1 MASVWYIQIFIFLL
15 GDTWETNNR
24 RARRHQDAVKD
35 GLFEVLAIATNLAN
49 DEKHCLLEFAM
60 RYFREGGK

>member
-1 MASVWYIQIFIFLL
+1 MVRVWYIQIFIFLL

-35 GLFEVLAIATNLAN
+35 GLFEDLAIATNLAN
-49 DEKHCLLEFAM
+49 DEKYCLLEFAM
-60 RYFREGGK
+60 RHFREGGK